1 VDRSTEDDSGNDE
14 GGVDSSMEDTD
25 AYATEQDSALFV
37 IPDTGW
43 KYTQDLH
50 NDDLPSV
57 EEQEILS
64 SIQQLQRKLM
74 KVREE
79 KKEVEEGTGVAGGDG
94 GDVGKHSSS
103 PQRDN
108 TDSGAHSGEE
118 SDGDEIGRVLIV
130 SNRLPIVFSKD
141 PTTGR
146 RAIKLASGGLVT
158 ALNGVRSSM
167 QFVWIGWLGQEVTE
181 EEKEELKAQMLE
193 EYRCLPVFLPAEMSS
208 QYYNG
213 FCNNVLWP
221 LFHYELLPSFRPGVE
236 KKFERK
242 LWKAYKDAN
251 SLFADAVSE
260 FYEEGDVIWVHD
272 YHLMMLPR
280 FLRERGVTASVGWFL
295 HVPFPSSD
303 VYRILP
309 VRNEILKGVLSA
321 DLVGFHTYDYARHF
335 LSSCQRVLGLE
346 TSIQGVRLS
355 YDHHFCSIGVHPIG
369 IEPSHFQTIVERE
382 STRNRIEELRE
393 RFKGVKVLLGVDRI
407 DYIKGMPH
415 KLLAFELFLYMNP
428 DMRGKVV
435 MLQIGVP
442 SRTQMRE
449 YQKLTGQVNEIIGR
463 INGTYGTLG
472 YTPIHYVQRNISTE
486 ELCACYIL
494 ADVCIITS
502 LRDGMN
508 LVSHEYIL
516 MQNERVRIAKL
527 VGDEACQNPGVL
539 LLSEFAGAIQSLSGA
554 VRINPWNTEAVA
566 GAIHTAITCD
576 PALCRLRQEKLYQYV
591 TTHTSTRWAGSFLED
606 MVRSSEVAKA
616 YRLRN
621 TPRKDVKLRSIVK
634 GFKSSKRRLIVINY
648 DDIFSFDNWDSQFL
662 EPVQFVH
669 SVLRSTCSDK
679 RNTVVLIS
687 GRSRETLDSWFGGK
701 YKITLCA
708 EYGAYIKQQNA
719 TGREASAG
727 ADKWFALG
735 RETEQVSNWQNAVMP
750 IIKEFDDRTPG
761 SFTERKEQSITWYYG
776 DADHAFGA
784 WQAKDL
790 LSHLD
795 ELLGNY
801 PVEIIPR
808 EKALEVRSLACGP
821 PQVFQKIAE
830 WEKAKK
836 IARRQSFAPYDFLL
850 VTVGNSKD
858 DQTIINM
865 LRAATSTVLPHQ
877 NAMPVEN
884 VVKSMFYGPDE
895 TTSYFCQACNKGL
908 LTGDFMF
915 EGNADVR
922 KLFRNLGLPKEG
934 KF

>member
-1 VDRSTEDDSGNDE
+1 
-14 GGVDSSMEDTD
+14 
-25 AYATEQDSALFV
+25 
-37 IPDTGW
+37 
-43 KYTQDLH
+43 
-50 NDDLPSV
+50 
-57 EEQEILS
+57 
-64 SIQQLQRKLM
+64 
-74 KVREE
+74 
-79 KKEVEEGTGVAGGDG
+79 
-94 GDVGKHSSS
+94 
-103 PQRDN
+103 
-108 TDSGAHSGEE
+108 
-118 SDGDEIGRVLIV
+118 
-130 SNRLPIVFSKD
+130 
-141 PTTGR
+141 
-146 RAIKLASGGLVT
+146 
-158 ALNGVRSSM
+158 
-167 QFVWIGWLGQEVTE
+167 
-181 EEKEELKAQMLE
+181 
-193 EYRCLPVFLPAEMSS
+193 
-208 QYYNG
+208 
-213 FCNNVLWP
+213 
-221 LFHYELLPSFRPGVE
+221 
-236 KKFERK
+236 
-242 LWKAYKDAN
+242 
-251 SLFADAVSE
+251 
-260 FYEEGDVIWVHD
+260 
-272 YHLMMLPR
+272 
-280 FLRERGVTASVGWFL
+280 
-295 HVPFPSSD
+295 
-303 VYRILP
+303 
-309 VRNEILKGVLSA
+309 
-321 DLVGFHTYDYARHF
+321 
-335 LSSCQRVLGLE
+335 
-346 TSIQGVRLS
+346 
-355 YDHHFCSIGVHPIG
+355 
-369 IEPSHFQTIVERE
+369 
-382 STRNRIEELRE
+382 
-393 RFKGVKVLLGVDRI
+393 
-407 DYIKGMPH
+407 
-415 KLLAFELFLYMNP
+415 
-428 DMRGKVV
+428 
-435 MLQIGVP
+435 
-442 SRTQMRE
+442 
-449 YQKLTGQVNEIIGR
+449 
-463 INGTYGTLG
+463 
-472 YTPIHYVQRNISTE
+472 
-486 ELCACYIL
+486 
-494 ADVCIITS
+494 
-502 LRDGMN
+502 
-508 LVSHEYIL
+508 
-516 MQNERVRIAKL
+516 
-527 VGDEACQNPGVL
+527 
-539 LLSEFAGAIQSLSGA
+539 
-554 VRINPWNTEAVA
+554 
-566 GAIHTAITCD
+566 
-576 PALCRLRQEKLYQYV
+576 
-591 TTHTSTRWAGSFLED
+591 